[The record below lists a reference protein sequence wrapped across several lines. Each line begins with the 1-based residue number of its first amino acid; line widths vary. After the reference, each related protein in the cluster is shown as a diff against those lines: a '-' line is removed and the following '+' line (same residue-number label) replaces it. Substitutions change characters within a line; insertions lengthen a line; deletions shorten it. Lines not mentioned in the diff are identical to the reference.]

1 MIRYEHSVDAKTG
14 YVKLYKL
21 LEENRVLA
29 PHTDTASALKGV
41 VSGAAIQ
48 HFAKLSSQKQ
58 FEIVAEYL
66 ETRKA

>member
-1 MIRYEHSVDAKTG
+1 MIRYEHYIDAKTG
-14 YVKLYKL
+14 YIKLYKL
-21 LEENRVLA
+21 LEENRIIA
-29 PHTDTASALKGV
+29 PHTDTPSALRGV

-66 ETRKA
+66 QTRKA